1 MNTLSFIEVLRAF
14 VATHYSQKR
23 AAHTLA
29 ISPQYLNDILRGH
42 REPSETVAA
51 KMGFR
56 RVIEFL
62 PIKPNHQPQNRP
74 Q

>member
-14 VATHYSQKR
+14 VGTHGSQKR
-23 AAHTLA
+23 AAHALV

-42 REPSETVAA
+42 REPSESVAA
-51 KMGFR
+51 KMGYI

-62 PIKPNHQPQNRP
+62 PENKKVVA
-74 Q
+74 